1 MLHHLVEVGFNGSH
15 SFKGLEELIKL
26 GFVLEHTFEFILS
39 LGSELDLDLGYVRF
53 LDDTLHLV
61 LLSGPSLGELRRLV
75 IELFMNLLD
84 GI

>member
-1 MLHHLVEVGFNGSH
+1 M
-15 SFKGLEELIKL
+15 K
-26 GFVLEHTFEFILS
+26 HTFEFILS
-39 LGSELDLDLGYVRF
+39 LGSKLDLDLGYVRF

-61 LLSGPSLGELRRLV
+61 FLSGPSLGELRRLV